1 MMVLRKSYGITIKY
15 AVSAS
20 SKYFAL
26 LPDDSCVP
34 LASLDELLYYLC
46 NTTVEFNTNSKA
58 YKLGISDCHKMI

>member
-1 MMVLRKSYGITIKY
+1 MMVLRKYQFGITIKY

-34 LASLDELLYYLC
+34 LASLDDLLYIVPL
-46 NTTVEFNTNSKA
+46 
-58 YKLGISDCHKMI
+58 IQQ